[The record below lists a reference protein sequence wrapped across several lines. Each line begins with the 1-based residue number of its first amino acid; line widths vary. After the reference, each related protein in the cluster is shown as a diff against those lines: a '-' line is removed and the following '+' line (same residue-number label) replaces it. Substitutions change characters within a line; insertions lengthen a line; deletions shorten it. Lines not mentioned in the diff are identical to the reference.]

1 MATIGTNLTH
11 AAQLLREGHIVAI
24 PTETVYGLAANAFD
38 EAAVLQVFA
47 AKQRPSFDP
56 LILHIGHL
64 DDIHRVVKELP
75 PGAEALMD
83 AFWPGP
89 LTLVLPKQPAV
100 PDLVTSGLDTVA
112 VRMPAHPLTLELLRQ
127 LDFPLAAPSAN
138 PFGYVSPTT
147 AQHVADQLGDKVP
160 YILDGGPCSVGV
172 ESTIIGW
179 AVGADD
185 RGPLPPNDRTP
196 ATTRTGRWHL
206 YRPGGIPLE
215 AIEAVIGRVD
225 LSMKAVLPVAPGMLE
240 SHYAPR
246 KPLYVGQIDALLRR
260 FAGERTGIISFR
272 TEYPAHRCE
281 MLSEGGDL
289 SEAARHLFAV
299 LRELDST
306 DCSVIL
312 AEEFPDEGLGR
323 AINDRLRRASA
334 KR

>member
-1 MATIGTNLTH
+1 MATIGTDLHH

-56 LILHIGHL
+56 LIVHIGHR
-64 DDIHRVVKELP
+64 DEIHRVAKELP

-89 LTLVLPKQPAV
+89 LTLVLPKQAAV

-179 AVGADD
+179 DARADD
-185 RGPLPPNDRTP
+185 RPPDVDRP
-196 ATTRTGRWHL
+196 GRWYL

-215 AIEAVIGRVD
+215 AIEAVIGRVEPAV
-225 LSMKAVLPVAPGMLE
+225 KQVLPMAPGMLE

-246 KPLYVGQIDALLRR
+246 KPVHVGDVPALLRR
-260 FAGERTGIISFR
+260 FAGERIGIISFR

-281 MLSEGGDL
+281 VLSEGGDTA
-289 SEAARHLFAV
+289 EAARHLFAV

-323 AINDRLRRASA
+323 AINDRLRRASV

>member
-1 MATIGTNLTH
+1 MATIGTHLHH

-56 LILHIGHL
+56 LIVHIGQRAE
-64 DDIHRVVKELP
+64 IHRVVKELP

-89 LTLVLPKQPAV
+89 LTLVLPKQAAV

-147 AQHVADQLGDKVP
+147 AQHVADQLDDKVP

-179 AVGADD
+179 D
-185 RGPLPPNDRTP
+185 N
-196 ATTRTGRWHL
+196 GRWHL
-206 YRPGGIPLE
+206 YRPGGITLE
-215 AIEAVIGRVD
+215 AIEAVIGTVEPAV
-225 LSMKAVLPVAPGMLE
+225 KQVLPVAPGMLE
-240 SHYAPR
+240 SHYSPR
-246 KPLYVGQIDALLRR
+246 KPVHVGDVPALLRR
-260 FAGERTGIISFR
+260 FAGERIGIISFR

-281 MLSEGGDL
+281 VLSEQGEL
-289 SEAARHLFAV
+289 AEAARHLFAV

-323 AINDRLRRASA
+323 AINDRLRRASV

>member
-1 MATIGTNLTH
+1 MATIGNDLAR
-11 AAQLLREGHIVAI
+11 AAQLLRDGHIVAI

-56 LILHIGHL
+56 LIVHIGQRA
-64 DDIHRVVKELP
+64 DIHRLVKELP
-75 PGAEALMD
+75 PGAKALMD

-89 LTLVLPKQPAV
+89 LTLVLPKQAIV

-112 VRMPAHPLTLELLRQ
+112 VRMPAHPIALELLRQ

-147 AQHVADQLGDKVP
+147 AQHVADQLGEKVP
-160 YILDGGPCSVGV
+160 YILDGGPCSVGM

-179 AVGADD
+179 VVTGGQLSA
-185 RGPLPPNDRTP
+185 P
-196 ATTRTGRWHL
+196 TTRPGRWYL

-215 AIEAVIGRVD
+215 SIETVIGTVEPAV
-225 LSMKAVLPVAPGMLE
+225 KQVLPVAPGMLE

-246 KPLYVGQIDALLRR
+246 KPVYVGDVPTLLRR
-260 FAGERTGIISFR
+260 FAGERIGIISFR

-281 MLSEGGDL
+281 VLSEFGDL
-289 SEAARHLFAV
+289 AEAARHLFAV
-299 LRELDST
+299 LRELDDT